1 LAGLERA
8 DRGQYGKRLPYSEV
22 RTALLLRGGFDQE
35 ALMHIAHAED
45 SSQASNAIRGGK
57 RDFRTLLRGN
67 EDSPNNYRLS
77 FVRQSGE
84 LDVPRHRHNFDQI
97 RMCLEGDPQNYGKDK
112 WFAPGEIVYFPEGT
126 PYGPEQSAS
135 HRLSITLQFGGAS
148 GHGYIG
154 AQRTAAAI
162 EEMKAFGTFEKGVFI
177 RSGELGAGQR
187 RNQDSYE
194 AIWEHI
200 NKGKLTYPKPR
211 YEEPI
216 QIKPANFDWLPEARQ
231 QGIATKPLAVFS
243 ERGCSISML
252 KVDAGASGEIETRA
266 CVRIGFVVKGEGEAN
281 GETIRKHTAFS
292 LEPHEPCRIASR
304 DGAELLVVGLP
315 AMG

>member
-1 LAGLERA
+1 MLPSGFATLRA
-8 DRGQYGKRLPYSEV
+8 RVFQEV
-22 RTALLLRGGFDQE
+22 
-35 ALMHIAHAED
+35 LMQIAHAED

-57 RDFRTLLRGN
+57 REFRTLLRG
-67 EDSPNNYRLS
+67 EEGTPGNYRLS

-84 LDVPRHRHNFDQI
+84 LDVPRHRHNFDQL

-148 GHGYIG
+148 GQGYIG

-162 EEMKAFGTFEKGVFI
+162 EEMKAFGRFEKGVFI
-177 RSGELGAGQR
+177 RHGELGAGQR

-194 AIWEHI
+194 AIWEHV
-200 NKGKLTYPKPR
+200 NQRKLTYPKPR
-211 YEEPI
+211 YEEPV
-216 QIKPANFDWLPEARQ
+216 QIKPANFDWIADARQ
-231 QGIATKPLAVFS
+231 HGIASKQLGVFS
-243 ERGCSISML
+243 ERGCAIAMV
-252 KVDAGASGEIETRA
+252 KVDAGASGDIAARGST
-266 CVRIGFVVKGEGEAN
+266 RIGFVVTGEGEAN
-281 GETIRKHTAFS
+281 GEAIRKYTALS
-292 LEPHEPCRIASR
+292 LSPHEPCRVASR
-304 DGAELLVVGLP
+304 DGAELLIVGLP